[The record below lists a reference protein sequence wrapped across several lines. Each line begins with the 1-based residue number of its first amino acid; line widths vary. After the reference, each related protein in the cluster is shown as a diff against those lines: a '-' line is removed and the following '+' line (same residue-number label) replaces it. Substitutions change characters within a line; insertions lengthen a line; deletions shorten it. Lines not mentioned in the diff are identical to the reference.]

1 VITPVHGTISRVRH
15 LLAASLVASL
25 ALPVSARADDGTPLD
40 VVTVNAWGLPAP
52 IAPRR
57 AHRLVALARWLQ
69 RVDADVVGMQEVWS
83 GAVPLLPLPVV
94 RSVGDGDDGLAL
106 RTKRGLVDVE
116 RLRFHD
122 ARGWDAMKA
131 KGALRGRLRLADG
144 GHVWVVVTHMQAGY
158 GPRNAVVR
166 ERQLD
171 QILGWIARLEGPV
184 VLLGDLN
191 MDDRMPEDVTG
202 LARLA
207 SAGFVDVADRVGA
220 TEATYP
226 GDGHRYDRIF
236 VRDGDACV
244 LTAESVEVVRYDDD
258 PATEAPER
266 LSDHHP
272 LHARLVLRRHLAPHG
287 PAHGRGPLLAEDDA
301 EVVLPGGLGG
311 GVTYLPDAPASEPP
325 PDAVAEPSQP

>member
-1 VITPVHGTISRVRH
+1 MDPVGERRRVDTLVHGTVLPLRH
-15 LLAASLVASL
+15 LLAASLVAAFAPS
-25 ALPVSARADDGTPLD
+25 VSARAEDTTSIDI
-40 VVTVNAWGLPAP
+40 VTVNAWGLPAP
-52 IAPRR
+52 IAPQR
-57 AHRLVALARWLQ
+57 AHRMRALARWLQ

-83 GAVPLLPLPVV
+83 GAVPLLPLAVV
-94 RSVGDGDDGLAL
+94 RSGGDGDDGLAL
-106 RTKRGLVDVE
+106 RAKRSLADVE

-122 ARGWDAMKA
+122 ARGWDAMKQ
-131 KGALRGRLRLADG
+131 KGALRGRVRLAG
-144 GHVWVVVTHMQAGY
+144 GEQVWVVVTHMQAGY
-158 GPRNAVVR
+158 GAKNAVVR

-171 QILGWIARLEGPV
+171 EILGWIARLEGPV

-202 LARLA
+202 LARLS

-236 VRDGDACV
+236 VRGGDACV
-244 LTAESVEVVRYDDD
+244 LTAESVEVVDYDDD

-287 PAHGRGPLLAEDDA
+287 PARGRGPLVADDEPDA
-301 EVVLPGGLGG
+301 DLPGGGLRF
-311 GVTYLPDAPASEPP
+311 EPTGEL
-325 PDAVAEPSQP
+325 VAEPVAP